1 MRSGFFFQVLGES
14 LHITS
19 EYLTQEAKVVSAVSR
34 VKALEAENSKLKK
47 DLIIAMG
54 KANAKKEKL
63 KVMGDDLK
71 AERQLTMEKDEQLQV
86 ANEKIK
92 IIVTKAVEA
101 F

>member
-1 MRSGFFFQVLGES
+1 M
-14 LHITS
+14 
-19 EYLTQEAKVVSAVSR
+19 
-34 VKALEAENSKLKK
+34 ENSKPKK
-47 DLIIAMG
+47 DLITAMG
-54 KANAKKEKL
+54 EVNTMKEKL